1 MTRRTHK
8 ILGRNARNKGSKLP
22 SLRAGIVR
30 KAMSYIAEEMG
41 VALKKSAVSPNIRER
56 LDLSCAILGPNGEV
70 LAQAEHIPVHLGS
83 LSWAAKRL
91 IEVVDDLVDE
101 PGDVVIV
108 NNPYLTGTHLND
120 VTVIT
125 KTEVGWL
132 VNKAHHV
139 DVGGPVAGSLNP
151 YAKTLYDEGYVI
163 EPTLIAKKWKPLD
176 NMISYIASHI
186 RNEKVFK
193 ADLKA
198 QLASLKLGHS
208 RIIEAIQRYG
218 DLLSYAD
225 EYLEASKREYLEALK
240 GKEGEGEA
248 EVKMELPEGYAKI
261 KVKIE
266 IKEGLFVDFTGTS
279 RQVPYNLNA
288 VEGVAYAA
296 ASFFFKSMFLPEG
309 PVDQGLYD
317 LVKIKTEEGSLL
329 NPKFPAAVGAGN
341 LETSQRVLWALLK
354 ASSFLN
360 TPSAGPGT
368 MSNVVIAYGK
378 KVYYETNGGGG
389 SATSQKDGSNAVQWG
404 MTNTMN
410 TPIEIVESELPILF
424 LEYSVRR
431 GSGGRGNKKGGDGI
445 VRKWKAL
452 KDVQVSLIVSQ
463 TIEPSPGNPPGKPAK
478 IMINGKEVSGY
489 FSGIIKEGGTLELLT
504 PGAGGHS

>member
-1 MTRRTHK
+1 M
-8 ILGRNARNKGSKLP
+8 LGLRGSRLP

-41 VALKKSAVSPNIRER
+41 VTLKKSAISPNIRER
-56 LDLSCAILGPNGEV
+56 LDLSCAILGPEGEV

-91 IEVVDDLVDE
+91 IGVVDDLIEE

-176 NMISYIASHI
+176 GVISYIASHV

-208 RIIEAIQRYG
+208 RIVEAKERYG
-218 DLLSYAD
+218 DLLSYAK
-225 EYLEASKREYLEALK
+225 EYLEASKREYLEALG
-240 GKEGEGEA
+240 GKEGKGEA
-248 EVKMELPEGYAKI
+248 DVKMELPEGHVTI

-266 IKEGLFVDFTGTS
+266 LKEGLLADFTGTS
-279 RQVPYNLNA
+279 PQVPYNLNA

-296 ASFFFKSMFLPEG
+296 TSFFFKSMFLPEG

-317 LVKIKTEEGSLL
+317 LIKVKTEEGSLL

-360 TPSAGPGT
+360 PPSAGPGT
-368 MSNVVIAYGK
+368 MSNVIIAYGK

-389 SATSQKDGSNAVQWG
+389 SATSEKDGANAVQWG

-410 TPIEIVESELPILF
+410 TPIEIVEAELPVLF
-424 LEYSVRR
+424 LKYSVRR
-431 GSGGRGNKKGGDGI
+431 GSGGKGRKRGGDGI
-445 VRKWKAL
+445 VRKWTAL
-452 KDVQVSLIVSQ
+452 DELEVNLIVSQ
-463 TIEPSPGNPPGKPAK
+463 TSEQSPGEPPGSEAK
-478 IMINGKEVSGY
+478 VLINGKEVSGY
-489 FSGIIKEGGTLELLT
+489 FSGKLKRGDVLELWT

>member
-1 MTRRTHK
+1 MD
-8 ILGRNARNKGSKLP
+8 LFLSWGSELP

-30 KAMSYIAEEMG
+30 KAMSYITEEMG
-41 VALKKSAVSPNIRER
+41 VTLKKSAISPNIRER
-56 LDLSCAILGPNGEV
+56 LDLSCAILGPEGEV

-91 IEVVDDLVDE
+91 IEVASDLIEE

-125 KTEVGWL
+125 KTNVGWI

-163 EPTLIAKKWKPLD
+163 EPTLIAKRWKPLD
-176 NMISYIASHI
+176 GVISYIASHV
-186 RNEKVFK
+186 RNDKVFK

-198 QLASLKLGHS
+198 QLASLRLGHL
-208 RIIEAIQRYG
+208 RLKEAQDRYG
-218 DLLSYAD
+218 NLLSYAK

-240 GKEGEGEA
+240 DREGKGEA
-248 EVKMELPEGYAKI
+248 EVKLELPEGYAKI
-261 KVKIE
+261 KARVELKD
-266 IKEGLFVDFTGTS
+266 GLLVDFSGTS
-279 RQVPYNLNA
+279 KQVPYNLNA

-296 ASFFFKSMFLPEG
+296 ASFFFKSAFLPEG

-317 LVKIKTEEGSLL
+317 LVKVKTEEGSLL
-329 NPKFPAAVGAGN
+329 NPHFPAAVGAGN
-341 LETSQRVLWALLK
+341 LETSQRALWAIIK
-354 ASSFLN
+354 ASSFLDP
-360 TPSAGPGT
+360 PSAGPGT
-368 MSNVVIAYGK
+368 MSNVVIAHGK

-389 SATSQKDGSNAVQWG
+389 SSTSTRDGANAVQWG

-410 TPIEIVESELPILF
+410 TPIEVVEAELPVLF

-431 GSGGRGNKKGGDGI
+431 GSGGKGKRKGGDGI
-445 VRKWKAL
+445 VRKWMAL
-452 KDVQVSLIVSQ
+452 DDLEISLIVSQ
-463 TIEPSPGNPPGKPAK
+463 VNEPSPGEPPGRPAEV
-478 IMINGKEVSGY
+478 IINGESVSGY
-489 FSGIIKEGGTLELLT
+489 YSGRLKRGDVVELKT